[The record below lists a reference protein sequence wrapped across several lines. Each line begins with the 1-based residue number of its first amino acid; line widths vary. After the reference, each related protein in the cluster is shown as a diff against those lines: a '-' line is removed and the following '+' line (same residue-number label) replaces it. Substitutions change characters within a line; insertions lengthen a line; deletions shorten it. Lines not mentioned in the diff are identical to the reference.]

1 MAKTGPA
8 SPWQVCSMDD
18 PILKEYRVFVT
29 SQLSQYLHLIQ
40 TPSRTHLPNSNGGA
54 LPGRYKKNS
63 RHVELDVPVDT
74 RHQTYCRDR
83 GEELATSAQSGAIKL
98 VGSQFHSSPSQVLD
112 KVTLAGVPV
121 AKLNAKYF
129 VGVVKNGTLN
139 DLYRLYTY
147 IAYR

>member
-1 MAKTGPA
+1 
-8 SPWQVCSMDD
+8 MDD
-18 PILKEYRVFVT
+18 PILKEYTVFVS

-54 LPGRYKKNS
+54 LPGRYKKTS
-63 RHVELDVPVDT
+63 RNVELDVPIDT
-74 RHQTYCRDR
+74 RHSTYSRDR

-98 VGSQFHSSPSQVLD
+98 VGSQFNSGTSQVLD

-129 VGVVKNGTLN
+129 VGVVRNGTV
-139 DLYRLYTY
+139 
-147 IAYR
+147 AYLWCSFTNMFLR